1 MPLKVAVQYYLM
13 RPMFWLHIFIYFL
26 MFIYIYFVK
35 MFMIGITHVLYG
47 KFK

>member
-13 RPMFWLHIFIYFL
+13 RPMFGLHIFICFI
-26 MFIYIYFVK
+26 MFVCIYFVK